1 MKGGLGEP
9 EDTESSSMTVLSLGG
24 IGGIFSL
31 FSSEWSK
38 GWFALGMVVLS
49 RVKGLEMGFQAS

>member
-9 EDTESSSMTVLSLGG
+9 EDTESSLMTVLSLGG

-31 FSSEWSK
+31 FLLSGRK
-38 GWFALGMVVLS
+38 GGSL
-49 RVKGLEMGFQAS
+49 